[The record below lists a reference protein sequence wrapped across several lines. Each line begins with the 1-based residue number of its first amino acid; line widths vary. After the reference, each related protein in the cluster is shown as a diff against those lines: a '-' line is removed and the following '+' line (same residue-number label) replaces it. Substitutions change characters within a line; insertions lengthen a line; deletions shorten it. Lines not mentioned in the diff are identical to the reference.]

1 MPDDTLPRYWTP
13 AFVEK
18 FVEALNSSTR
28 FQKAARSFSQTIVL
42 RCLDT
47 PDKKDCVSK
56 YTFVKGRCTEHS
68 FTAED
73 APSPSVRDEAF
84 NKREMMA
91 RTTAPYSVWTK
102 LDRGEMNVAQA
113 LVSPDYNIEG
123 SKLKIMRYIGV
134 FTALGDVASSVDKRY
149 E

>member
-1 MPDDTLPRYWTP
+1 MPDDQLPRYWTP

-18 FVEALNSSTR
+18 FVDALNSSPK
-28 FQKAARSFSQTIVL
+28 FQRAARSFSATIVL

-47 PDKKDCVSK
+47 PDGEDCVSK
-56 YTFVKGRCTEHS
+56 YSFEKGRCTTHS
-68 FTAED
+68 FEREP
-73 APSPSVRDEAF
+73 APSSRIRGAAF
-84 NKREMMA
+84 DKREALA
-91 RTTAPYSVWTK
+91 RTTAPYAVWTK

-113 LVSPDYNIEG
+113 LVSPDYSIEG

-134 FTALGDVASSVDKRY
+134 FTALGDVASSVQKRY